1 MEKIENGMK
10 IIGYKGNLPIIQI
23 KYSSQ
28 QPDRFTGII
37 EFVDWRGRVSEIE
50 YYFDGLLH
58 REDGP
63 AIIQSP
69 NFKAWYIN
77 GERHREDGPAVQ
89 YSDGDCEYHLHDQWY
104 NSKELYDAALK
115 KLKFNREI

>member
-10 IIGYKGNLPIIQI
+10 IIGYEGNLPIIQI

-63 AIIQSP
+63 ASIGDLGNFADYYLYSVRYSYEEYYSHPRVINKVMSSII
-69 NFKAWYIN
+69 
-77 GERHREDGPAVQ
+77 D
-89 YSDGDCEYHLHDQWY
+89 L
-104 NSKELYDAALK
+104 
-115 KLKFNREI
+115 